1 MSSRQLLSEHDLF
14 RKPVPTPHQVRDKLF
29 RDHAVK
35 LAAAAAAWL
44 MATALAAAEPV
55 TSADT
60 PTGDVWVTPGAA
72 RPLPPQ
78 AAQNTPIRR
87 PLPTGDFWPTDDG
100 ATRTADAPAPPKDAV
115 AREES
120 GAGGAK

>member
-1 MSSRQLLSEHDLF
+1 MSSRYL
-14 RKPVPTPHQVRDKLF
+14 
-29 RDHAVK
+29 K

-44 MATALAAAEPV
+44 ALTALATAEPAP
-55 TSADT
+55 SADT
-60 PTGDVWVTPGAA
+60 PTGDVWVTRDAP

-78 AAQNTPIRR
+78 AAQITPARR
-87 PLPTGDFWPTDDG
+87 PLPTGDFWPAEDG

-120 GAGGAK
+120 GIAGAK